1 MATKT
6 RATGQARRSDEE
18 CEARVRGMAAAAS
31 RSRKRPPAS
40 GCVDAACLALI
51 RRLPLRPIRT
61 EDDLDAAF
69 AMIDELTDRDE
80 LSAAEAGYL
89 DVLGN
94 EVERYEDQHVQMPR
108 VGDAEMLRCLTEE
121 KGVRQAD
128 VVRGAGI
135 SKTVLSLV
143 LNGKRDLTRE
153 HIEILSRYFGIS
165 PAVFLD
171 PT

>member
-6 RATGQARRSDEE
+6 RSAGQASRSEE
-18 CEARVRGMAAAAS
+18 ERDAGVRGVAVAAS
-31 RSRKRPPAS
+31 RSGKRPAAS
-40 GCVDAACLALI
+40 GGIDAAYLALI

-61 EDDLDAAF
+61 EDELDAAF
-69 AMIDELTDRDE
+69 AMIDELTDRDD
-80 LSAAEAGYL
+80 LSAAEADYL

-94 EVERYEDQHVQMPR
+94 EVERDEDQHVEMPR
-108 VGDAEMLRCLTEE
+108 VSDAEMLHSLMEE
-121 KGVRQAD
+121 KGASQAD
-128 VVRGAGI
+128 VVRGSGI

-153 HIEILSRYFGIS
+153 HIESLSRYFGVS
-165 PAVFLD
+165 PAVFLE